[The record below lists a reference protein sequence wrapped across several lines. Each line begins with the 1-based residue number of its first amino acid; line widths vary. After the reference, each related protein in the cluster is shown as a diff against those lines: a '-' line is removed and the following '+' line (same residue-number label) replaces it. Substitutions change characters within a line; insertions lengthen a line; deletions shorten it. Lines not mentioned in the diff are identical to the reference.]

1 MPRSALYLSQKVRQG
16 RYRQIFTFSFD
27 SDAAHDFIV
36 GQAGIFGT
44 RTVISCQ
51 PDNRVVVFVFVNGF
65 ITNFLP
71 IKKEWFVMEC
81 GVVIFQ
87 IGRCQKQFPSCKNH
101 PILNGVG
108 VVIQFFR
115 QLGLFLLS

>member
-1 MPRSALYLSQKVRQG
+1 M
-16 RYRQIFTFSFD
+16 
-27 SDAAHDFIV
+27 
-36 GQAGIFGT
+36 
-44 RTVISCQ
+44 VIGSQ
-51 PDNRVVVFVFVNGF
+51 PDDRVIVFIFVNGF

-108 VVIQFFR
+108 VVIQVFR
-115 QLGLFLLS
+115 QLGLFHFHLFPSKTVDAY

>member
-1 MPRSALYLSQKVRQG
+1 MPPD
-16 RYRQIFTFSFD
+16 FTIGPD
-27 SDAAHDFIV
+27 GNAAHDFVV

-44 RTVISCQ
+44 SMVIGSQ
-51 PDNRVVVFVFVNGF
+51 PDDRVIVFIFVNGF

-71 IKKEWFVMEC
+71 IKKEWFVMER

-101 PILNGVG
+101 PILDEAGVM
-108 VVIQFFR
+108 IQIFGQF
-115 QLGLFLLS
+115 GLFRFHWLSSQFTGV